1 LLRFFERFL
10 RIDLPF
16 FEDERASNRR
26 LGQVA
31 EAVDRHEPEDARH
44 LRFHGE
50 RDDRFVTHDVDLR
63 VALHLG
69 VRVPAIG
76 ERAPHLLFDLRV
88 ASSVNGAPMGIA
100 FAAARGMRGA
110 RSFGRLSRPSIT

>member
-1 LLRFFERFL
+1 
-10 RIDLPF
+10 LPF

-31 EAVDRHEPEDARH
+31 EASIVTSPKM
-44 LRFHGE
+44 HGIFGSTVSVTI
-50 RDDRFVTHDVDLR
+50 RFVTHDVDLR

-88 ASSVNGAPMGIA
+88 ALFVNGAPMGIA